1 MTKREKRREILWKQW
16 KQCKFVVVV
25 WRVPPAVACWLSLAA
40 ALRGVFL
47 SLGSIGCPKET

>member
-16 KQCKFVVVV
+16 KQWKFVVVV